1 MSEIENISVDHIY
14 PHPENPRKD
23 LGDLAELAESIK
35 KNGIMQNLTVM
46 PKKDSKGDYIAL
58 IGHRRSAAAKLA
70 GLKEVPCR
78 IVDGLSV
85 REQMAIM
92 LEENMQRNDLTVWEQ
107 ANRFQMMLDIGETE
121 QTIADK
127 TGFSR
132 ATVRHR
138 INLAKLNPALLK
150 RKEEGFQLSLTD
162 FYELEKVKD
171 VEQRNQLLEK
181 ANDSAD
187 LRWHIKV
194 AVREEKKAE
203 VLRVIV
209 PKLEALGIK
218 KAPSRV
224 KTEIYQDKWKVIKEF
239 SLDEGAL
246 EEVEELKN
254 VDGALYLETFSSLK
268 VIKEAKKAK
277 AKKKTAEEIKRE
289 KIAADKKRISE
300 ILKAGGQERFDFVK
314 DVISGKIKKL
324 DDERKVEEEIFDI
337 LLDDR
342 EFLTRDRIASFFLK
356 GAETYCVEADKAEE
370 AKKKVDKLGMFAKM
384 LCLLSVSSNG
394 KSIVDYTGHYDK
406 RSGETIKRF
415 CKILEK
421 YGYSHSS
428 EEEKAIVYGT
438 SELYVVEDEPAAV
451 EEE

>member
-1 MSEIENISVDHIY
+1 MSEIVNINVDHIY

-107 ANRFQMMLDIGETE
+107 ANGFQMMLDIGETE
-121 QTIADK
+121 QTIAEK
-127 TGFSR
+127 TGFSK
-132 ATVRHR
+132 ATVKHR

-150 RKEEGFQLSLTD
+150 EKEEGFQLSLTD

-171 VEQRNQLLEK
+171 VELRNKILDESS
-181 ANDSAD
+181 DSRD
-187 LRWHIKV
+187 LRWRV
-194 AVREEKKAE
+194 AIQVKKETADEARE
-203 VLRVIV
+203 VIV
-209 PKLEALGIK
+209 QKLKELGVK
-218 KAPSRV
+218 KAPDKV
-224 KTEIYQDKWKVIKEF
+224 KTEIYSSKWKVIKEF
-239 SLDEGAL
+239 DLEEGISEEINIPKSVEGAL
-246 EEVEELKN
+246 YVEI
-254 VDGALYLETFSSLK
+254 YRSLK
-268 VIKEAKKAK
+268 VIKKAKKEK
-277 AKKKTAEEIKRE
+277 EETKKTAEEIKRE

-324 DDERKVEEEIFDI
+324 DDERKVEKEIFDI
-337 LLDDR
+337 LLDNS

-356 GAETYCVEADKAEE
+356 GAETYRVEADKAEE

-384 LCLLSVSSNG
+384 LCLASVSSNSL
-394 KSIVDYTGHYDK
+394 SIVEYTGRYNK
-406 RSGETIKRF
+406 NSGEAIKRF

-438 SELYVVEDEPAAV
+438 SELYVAEDESAAV
-451 EEE
+451 D